1 MEEIVW
7 INGQG
12 AFDFHYILNL
22 TDQDFCDDVAD
33 FVNNCVNRN
42 DFVKTIRVKND
53 SSFAVNVFIVLT
65 HGLQV
70 FTYYKVSKN
79 RRDSFIS
86 AVDLAWALEVINN
99 D

>member
-12 AFDFHYILNL
+12 VFDFDYILKL
-22 TDQDFCDDVAD
+22 TDQDFCDDVAA

-42 DFVKTIRVKND
+42 DFVNTIRVKND

-79 RRDSFIS
+79 RRESFIS
-86 AVDLAWALEVINN
+86 AVDLAWALEIINN